1 MKKYFKHKLN
11 TLLVANKIITI
22 HYLEL
27 DKNYRSNEE
36 AHNFWE
42 LVYADRGD
50 MSCTS
55 DGKEVILRQGEA
67 LFHKPNEQHSL
78 AANGKISPNI
88 FVICFECRSDAI
100 EFFEN
105 KKVRLEKKQEELIY
119 SIMETARKT
128 FDIPFSNPA
137 TRKMKLSDNP
147 IPYGMQIIKNY
158 LELLLINIIHTET
171 KQNQPKSPTFQKERN
186 RLAEEIVSI
195 LSNNL
200 YSTLTIEA
208 LCEMTNY
215 SKAHI
220 HKEFKSST
228 GKSVMQYFI
237 DLKIERAKELLR
249 DGDLSVGE
257 IADKL
262 AFDTSNYFS
271 KVFKKET
278 HMTPTAYKKQI
289 SSF

>member
-50 MSCTS
+50 MICTS

-67 LFHKPNEQHSL
+67 LFHKPHERHSL

-88 FVICFECRSDAI
+88 FVICFECRSEAI

-137 TRKMKLSDNP
+137 TRMKLSDNP

-171 KQNQPKSPTFQKERN
+171 KQNQPKSPAFQKERN